1 VHQATIATMNPSRHE
16 ATGSM
21 PAGTRRGRVLLV
33 DDEPILLRGLKRTL
47 SEHDVVTATSVA
59 QGIQLYEK
67 GDFDIVFCDLMMPE
81 TTGLDFYSHLCA
93 LGHAHASR
101 LVLMTGGVFAD
112 RLGCSLS
119 QIRSPCIMKPFAAGL
134 LERLIDEAVVTR
146 GR

>member
-1 VHQATIATMNPSRHE
+1 MTPSKHE
-16 ATGSM
+16 TASSI

-59 QGIQLYEK
+59 QGIQLYES

-93 LGHAHASR
+93 LGHEHARR

-119 QIRSPCIMKPFAAGL
+119 QIRSPCIMKPFTAGL
-134 LERLIDEAVVTR
+134 IERLIDEAVLR